1 MNRYEPD
8 LGRTATDEEL
18 RTRSTGFH
26 TLVPDP
32 GYLLKRS
39 QSFESWLPPTA
50 PVTVEAD
57 RDPGRGSDSSRRLLR
72 TTGAIAAALTVTAAM
87 CAAAAAVLGNRSS
100 ELSTAEPAAASATF
114 SLPPTTIEWCPAGT
128 TGERITGN
136 GAGSTESGPQVIL
149 ALEHAYYVD
158 RDAAAVRAVLA
169 PDGRFGSDAEIQAGI
184 DAVPAG
190 TTHCTDITAAGPDRW
205 SVLVSERRPDGHR
218 VSHSQTIHTTHRDG
232 RTLIFAVESS

>member
-8 LGRTATDEEL
+8 LGRTATDEEVW
-18 RTRSTGFH
+18 TRSSGSH

-32 GYLLKRS
+32 SHLHERS
-39 QSFESWLPPTA
+39 QSFESWLPTA
-50 PVTVEAD
+50 APATVEAD
-57 RDPGRGSDSSRRLLR
+57 RDPGLGPDRRRSLLR

-87 CAAAAAVLGNRSS
+87 CAAAAAVLGNRSP
-100 ELSTAEPAAASATF
+100 EFATAEPTAASATF
-114 SLPPTTIEWCPAGT
+114 SLPTTTEWCPAGT

-136 GAGSTESGPQVIL
+136 GAGSAESGPQVIL

-158 RDAAAVRAVLA
+158 RDAAAVRTVLA

-232 RTLIFAVESS
+232 RTLIFAVVSA